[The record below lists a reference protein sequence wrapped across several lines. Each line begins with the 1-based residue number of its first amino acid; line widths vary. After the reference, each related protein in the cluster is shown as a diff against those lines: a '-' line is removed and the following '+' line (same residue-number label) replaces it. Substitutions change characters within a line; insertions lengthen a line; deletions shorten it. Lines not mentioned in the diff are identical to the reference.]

1 MINENNNNNNINI
14 QNNLN
19 QMNNKNLAIIVPPKK
34 NRTMQY
40 YKFLFYSMKL
50 EIKNTE
56 MMNLIRSSNVSEI
69 LLYILSIIIVGG
81 NNTIFIILHSLHIIR
96 GVLGLFVLFKMPQ
109 SYQVVKGME
118 SEGNKEDMENKIFND
133 YSRKI
138 INLEI
143 FEKAKPLKNLTLF
156 YFIFTILNVFIDIID
171 FINSLS
177 KFDRQYENNVEKIT
191 IFVNF
196 IIAVLYIGKI
206 IFKNILSI

>member
-1 MINENNNNNNINI
+1 
-14 QNNLN
+14 
-19 QMNNKNLAIIVPPKK
+19 MNNKNQAIIVPPKK
-34 NRTMQY
+34 SRTMQY

-81 NNTIFIILHSLHIIR
+81 NNTIFIIFHSLHIIR

-143 FEKAKPLKNLTLF
+143 IEKAKPLKNLTLA
-156 YFIFTILNVFIDIID
+156 YFIFTILNVFIDVLD
-171 FINSLS
+171 FIDSLS
-177 KFDRQYENNVEKIT
+177 KFDSEYENNVEKIT

-196 IIAVLYIGKI
+196 IIAVLYIGKKI
-206 IFKNILSI
+206 SKI